1 MVGGELV
8 LAAHADEQGAA
19 SPAGTQG
26 QPQHPGDTPTAH
38 PGVLLPSS
46 SSAAPG
52 HSQSLPEQL
61 LQTQKESLDK
71 EHEDM
76 FLMSLMSNLHQ
87 G

>member
-19 SPAGTQG
+19 SPAGTRG
-26 QPQHPGDTPTAH
+26 QPQHLGTPPAPGDTPTPH
-38 PGVLLPSS
+38 PGG
-46 SSAAPG
+46 SAPPAAAQ

-61 LQTQKESLDK
+61 LLLQTQGANMERIA
-71 EHEDM
+71 
-76 FLMSLMSNLHQ
+76 

>member
-61 LQTQKESLDK
+61 LLLQTQKILRDK
-71 EHEDM
+71 EHEDV
-76 FLMSLMSNLHQ
+76 SNLHQ